1 MSLFKCE
8 IHLDLNWSKKCV
20 IVDTAVAG
28 RCPKFS
34 ITDTKSYGPLVNLS
48 TQDNTK
54 LLEQL
59 KSGFKRTFNWNKYQ
73 SKTSTKRQD
82 YLINLCFQRKNIL
95 FVSSL
100 EDEGQQT
107 SYKQYYLPTIEIKN
121 YYDMMDRQNIFDRPV
136 TINSITYDIATGQGD
151 DYTTGCLLD
160 YNYFRDYYKII
171 AIDLIKQQEVD
182 ADPKAIQH
190 VNFTRY
196 LDQQAGATIVFITKE
211 EKDFRF

>member
-59 KSGFKRTFNWNKYQ
+59 KSGF
-73 SKTSTKRQD
+73 
-82 YLINLCFQRKNIL
+82 
-95 FVSSL
+95 
-100 EDEGQQT
+100 
-107 SYKQYYLPTIEIKN
+107 
-121 YYDMMDRQNIFDRPV
+121 
-136 TINSITYDIATGQGD
+136 
-151 DYTTGCLLD
+151 
-160 YNYFRDYYKII
+160 
-171 AIDLIKQQEVD
+171 
-182 ADPKAIQH
+182 
-190 VNFTRY
+190 
-196 LDQQAGATIVFITKE
+196 
-211 EKDFRF
+211 